1 MKKIILICV
10 FLMISGCKDKGKET
24 KLASFTDRDI
34 NEIVET
40 ILIQD
45 SLPVFKN
52 DKNSKSL
59 CVELIKINIEI
70 PVKGEKNNLPP
81 IPFNNITINKLL
93 SLKIENERFFLS
105 TDSIYL
111 TSQNSEQKIFSL
123 EQKVV
128 AKINSTTNEKEI
140 SKQKRGEKYEFY
152 EMTIPLFSKDRTKA
166 YVELNHYCGSL
177 CGSGKAIL
185 LSKINGKWSIVDKY
199 RTWIS

>member
-1 MKKIILICV
+1 MKKIILICI

-34 NEIVET
+34 SEIVET

-70 PVKGEKNNLPP
+70 PVKRENNLPP